1 MTPDRR
7 PYRRES
13 EEARRDA
20 LIRAAL
26 DLVAEGGA
34 GAATVRAIADRAGV
48 TPGLIRHYF
57 QTKEDL
63 TRAAYRRL
71 MERMTADNVAVLGG
85 AGDCPV
91 ARLAAFVAASL
102 RPPVVDPLRLGLW
115 AGFLHAVRTD
125 PAMRAVHEQNYHS
138 YRDLLQDLIAA
149 LPREGATP
157 DQCRA
162 EAIACNAVIDGLWLE
177 GSALPETF
185 APGELERI
193 GLQATGA
200 ILRVDLLTALPQL
213 KAAT

>member
-1 MTPDRR
+1 MNTDRR

-13 EEARRDA
+13 EDSRKDA

-26 DLVAEGGA
+26 ELVAEGGA
-34 GAATVRAIADRAGV
+34 GAATVRAIAGRAGV

-57 QTKEDL
+57 STKEEL

-71 MERMTADNVAVLGG
+71 MERMTADSVMVLGG
-85 AGDCPV
+85 AGDCPI

-125 PAMRAVHEQNYHS
+125 PDMRSVHEQNYHS
-138 YRDLLQDLIAA
+138 YRDLLQDLIAD
-149 LPREGATP
+149 LPRDGASAA
-157 DQCRA
+157 QCRA

-177 GSALPETF
+177 GSALPDSF

-193 GLQATGA
+193 GLTAVGA
-200 ILRVDLLTALPQL
+200 ILRIDLLPALPDL
-213 KAAT
+213 KAL